1 MQERDAVPEA
11 RDEPR
16 DHLCREDDLWHEDD
30 HAVAAGERRRGRAKV
45 HLGLAAGRDPVKK
58 KAATRAER
66 PRDGPDRDGLRPRRR
81 EVARPVLVGER
92 ELSGYSPHGSRPYQ
106 HEPATREGSRCHCRT
121 ASVREIAPRHGA
133 GGEGPKR
140 RELPRAHA
148 NRPRERVSSGCLE
161 REDRLRPLP
170 ASAREARRPRPGCE
184 RRRDH
189 RADRVGETAAV
200 PLGDPGR
207 ERELVRSEERERV
220 HEGVD
225 RPEVAPRRRAI
236 KRDDDAGNGARPET
250 HADEVPRQELEPVGD
265 EVAEG
270 AGGPAHSRED
280 GDLRG
285 PCGHRSYLR
294 CAPAT
299 CDRLTQA
306 LTGRSVAVSS
316 SPFG

>member
-1 MQERDAVPEA
+1 MIARVALLLVRRLLLLVDDHESDPLERCEERGARADDDVGDSIEYSSPLVESLPRRKSAVQERDAVPEA

-66 PRDGPDRDGLRPRRR
+66 PRDGPDRDGLRPGRR
-81 EVARPVLVGER
+81 EVARAVLVGER
-92 ELSGYSPHGSRPYQ
+92 ELSGYSPHGSRPCQ
-106 HEPATREGSRCHCRT
+106 HEPATGQGSRCRRRT
-121 ASVREIAPRHGA
+121 AGVGEIAPRHGA

-200 PLGDPGR
+200 ARRDPAG
-207 ERELVRSEERERV
+207 ERELVGAEKRERM
-220 HEGVD
+220 HERVDAPEVTVD
-225 RPEVAPRRRAI
+225 R
-236 KRDDDAGNGARPET
+236 RPVE
-250 HADEVPRQELEPVGD
+250 
-265 EVAEG
+265 
-270 AGGPAHSRED
+270 
-280 GDLRG
+280 
-285 PCGHRSYLR
+285 
-294 CAPAT
+294 
-299 CDRLTQA
+299 
-306 LTGRSVAVSS
+306 
-316 SPFG
+316 